1 MKNIL
6 ERTINEHADAL
17 ERGEYSSFELTSA
30 FLERITAK
38 DTNIGAYITVCQD
51 EALDAAK
58 SSDKRRAEGKCLGA
72 LDGIPFA
79 LKDNICTKGIKT
91 TCASMMLRDYIPP
104 YNAHVYDRLL
114 LEGAVLLGKLNMDEF
129 AMGSSTESSVFGIT
143 KNPIDTSRVPGGSSG
158 GSAAAVGAK
167 EAVFTLGSDTGG
179 SIRQPAAFCGVVG
192 IKPTYGRVSRS
203 GLVALA
209 SSFDQIGPLTRTV
222 RDNAIVLSAISGI
235 DAKDST
241 TKDFGRER
249 FEDAL
254 GVGVDK
260 IKVGFDYSLTENLSD
275 NIKNA
280 LLTSLEAL
288 KAMGAKIVEATLPD
302 VEEMLAVYH
311 ILCCAEASSN
321 LARFDGVRYGHRAE
335 GFDSTE
341 ELWVKSRSEGF
352 GDSVK
357 RRILLGTFS
366 LSHGFGDEYYK
377 NALTARKRVSYK
389 FGKLFENFD
398 VLLLPVTPST
408 AHSLGDRQSP
418 LEASTSDIFCVGA
431 NLSGLPAISIP
442 AGLDKNGLPIG
453 VQLMASTASE
463 ALLYR
468 VSGALEEV
476 L

>member
-6 ERTINEHADAL
+6 DKTIEEHAESL
-17 ERGEYSSFELTSA
+17 ERGEYSSLELTAA
-30 FLERITAK
+30 FLERIAEK
-38 DTNIGAYITVCQD
+38 DKKIGAYITVCHD
-51 EALDAAK
+51 EALAAAK
-58 SSDKRRAEGKCLGA
+58 RSDERRAKGESRSI

-79 LKDNICTKGIKT
+79 LKDNICTKGIRT
-91 TCASMMLRDYIPP
+91 TCASMMLYDYIPP
-104 YNAHVYDRLL
+104 YSAYVYDRLL
-114 LEGAVLLGKLNMDEF
+114 AEGGVLLGKLNMDEF
-129 AMGSSTESSVFGIT
+129 AMGSSTESSAFGIT

-192 IKPTYGRVSRS
+192 IKPTYGRVSRN

-209 SSFDQIGPLTRTV
+209 SSFDQIGPITRNG
-222 RDNAIVLSAISGI
+222 RDNAIVLSAISGVDPK
-235 DAKDST
+235 DAT
-241 TKDFGRER
+241 TKDFSNGK
-249 FEDAL
+249 FEASIGKDI
-254 GVGVDK
+254 GK
-260 IKVGFDYSLTENLSD
+260 IRVGFATPLIESLSD
-275 NIKNA
+275 DIKNA
-280 LLTSLEAL
+280 LARSISAL
-288 KAMGAKIVEATLPD
+288 KEMGAEIIETTLPD

-321 LARFDGVRYGHRAE
+321 LARFDGVRYGHRA
-335 GFDSTE
+335 DAYKNTE

-352 GDSVK
+352 GNSVK

-377 NALTARKRVSYK
+377 NALTARKRVTYK
-389 FGKLFENFD
+389 FGKLFDDFD
-398 VLLLPVTPST
+398 ILLLPVTPST
-408 AHSLGDRQSP
+408 AYSFGDRQNP
-418 LEASTSDIFCVGA
+418 LEASISDIFCVGA

-442 AGLDKNGLPIG
+442 AGFDENGLPIG
-453 VQLMASTASE
+453 IQLMGPAASE
-463 ALLYR
+463 DIIYR